1 MHIPAMS
8 YPNFSK
14 LWCRHVFDNVKN
26 YMRKKLL
33 HLPCEKK
40 KGLKF
45 EEKEIIPYFQLVL

>member
-33 HLPCEKK
+33 LLPCEKK
-40 KGLKF
+40 WLKF
-45 EEKEIIPYFQLVL
+45 EEKEIIPCFQLVL

>member
-14 LWCRHVFDNVKN
+14 LWCRHVFYNVKN

-40 KGLKF
+40 KG
-45 EEKEIIPYFQLVL
+45 